1 MGRVRF
7 LRPQLCTPHL
17 HAINLKVRRKR
28 AACWASLRQVALLKL
43 GLIAN
48 LTLFP
53 WKQPAGQ
60 LVPVNL
66 RPGGASA
73 PGRLLANSL
82 GVRREA
88 DLGTLLESLL
98 LTFCYRSSV

>member
-1 MGRVRF
+1 MYRVTWDTREG
-7 LRPQLCTPHL
+7 
-17 HAINLKVRRKR
+17 AINFKVRRER

-53 WKQPAGQ
+53 WKQTAGQ

-73 PGRLLANSL
+73 PDRLLANSL
-82 GVRREA
+82 GAGRGGRPGNLTRV
-88 DLGTLLESLL
+88 SLL